1 MARIAIFASGSGT
14 NFEKLVINAKEY
26 EVAFLF
32 CDRKDAFV
40 IERAKKLNTPCEY
53 LSIIKEKENFDIK
66 LLALL
71 EKYNIDFIVLAGYM
85 KLISK
90 TILEKWS
97 RKIINIHPSLL
108 PKFPGKDAIKQT
120 WESNEEYGGIS
131 IHFVDEGM
139 DTGQIIKQAS
149 TLVDKEKNYEE
160 FEKSIHELEY
170 EWYPKIINKIAKE
183 KLWKEH

>member
-32 CDRKDAFV
+32 CDRKEAFV
-40 IERAKKLNTPCEY
+40 IERARKLNIQSEY
-53 LSIIKEKENFDIK
+53 LSIIKEKDNYDIK
-66 LLALL
+66 LLELL
-71 EKYNIDFIVLAGYM
+71 DKYNIDFIVLAGYM

-90 TILEKWS
+90 TILKKWAG
-97 RKIINIHPSLL
+97 RIINIHPSLL

-120 WESNEEYGGIS
+120 WESDEKYGGIS
-131 IHFVDEGM
+131 IHYVDEGM

-149 TLVDKEKNYEE
+149 TKVDRYKTYEE
-160 FEKSIHELEY
+160 FERDIHELEY

-183 KLWKEH
+183 RIWKEH